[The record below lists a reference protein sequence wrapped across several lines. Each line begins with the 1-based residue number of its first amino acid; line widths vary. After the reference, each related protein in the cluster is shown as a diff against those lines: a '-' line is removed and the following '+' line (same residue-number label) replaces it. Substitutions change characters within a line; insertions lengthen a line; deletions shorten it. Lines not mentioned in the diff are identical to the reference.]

1 MGMFAGWGR
10 LRYFD
15 LAERQIGSRTTLAN
29 IPKVGTQWKVIH
41 DFKPTAYLTDA
52 NCNGTTDPSTICV
65 VLRGELYLGDHFMD
79 FPVGEGRVRLFLDAM
94 PHGDSMQ
101 LPAVGEW
108 TRVELT
114 QEFDDNAGKYFI
126 SLSFAGSR
134 W

>member
-1 MGMFAGWGR
+1 M
-10 LRYFD
+10 
-15 LAERQIGSRTTLAN
+15 
-29 IPKVGTQWKVIH
+29 IH

-65 VLRGELYLGDHFMD
+65 ILRGELYLGDHFMD

-94 PHGDSMQ
+94 PHGDSIQ
-101 LPAVGEW
+101 LPPVGEW

-114 QEFDDNAGKYFI
+114 HEFDDNAGKYFI

-134 W
+134 